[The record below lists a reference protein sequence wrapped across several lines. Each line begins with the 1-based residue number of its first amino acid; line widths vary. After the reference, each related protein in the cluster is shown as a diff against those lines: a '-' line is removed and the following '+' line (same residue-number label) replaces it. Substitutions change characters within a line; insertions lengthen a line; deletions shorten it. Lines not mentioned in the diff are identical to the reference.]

1 MSRKALA
8 SLLKNFSQ
16 SGRELLRRLT
26 PPTAL
31 WHSAATGEKLNNLA
45 KLLLSGR
52 GEASGVAIATDLLEL
67 YATTDDAQK
76 LAFFTHLATEFN
88 PDPAVLKASWERY
101 SNEGVSALPALT
113 KAVESPRQELFR
125 RLNLA
130 PGGTTALVRMREDL
144 LRHIDKDSAAAADN
158 KSVLSIVDADL
169 THLLK
174 SWFNRGFLQMRA
186 INWSSPASLLERV
199 IRYEAVHHIS
209 SWGEL
214 RNRLD
219 PEDRRCFGFF
229 HPAMPDEPLIFVEVG
244 LTKGI
249 PDSIQSMLDPERAII
264 SAESA
269 NTAVFYSIS
278 NCQNGL
284 RGISFGHF
292 LIKQVAKDLSRELP
306 GLKCFVTLSP
316 IPGLMKYLD
325 KVAKDAAD
333 KTIVARLKTPATSNR
348 FNDKEAKDFLLK
360 HAYTYF
366 IEARTAQGKSLDPVA
381 RFHLGNGARL
391 ERLNWLA
398 DTSPNGILQSGGL
411 MVNYLYDIPRIEE
424 YHEAYVNR
432 GDIATG
438 EPFRKMAKTMASE
451 KSENLLGAP

>member
-1 MSRKALA
+1 MTRNALA
-8 SLLKNFSQ
+8 NLLKSFSQ

-26 PPTAL
+26 PPAAL
-31 WHSAATGEKLNNLA
+31 WHSASTGDKLNNLA

-52 GEASGVAIATDLLEL
+52 GEASGVAIATDLLAL
-67 YATTDDAQK
+67 YATADDAQK

-88 PDPAVLKASWERY
+88 PDEAALAASWERY
-101 SNEGVSALPALT
+101 RTQGISALSALA
-113 KAVESPRQELFR
+113 KAVEAPRQELFR

-130 PGGTTALVRMREDL
+130 PGATAALVRMREDL
-144 LRHIDKDSAAAADN
+144 LRHLDKDS
-158 KSVLSIVDADL
+158 SVLAIVDADL

-174 SWFNRGFLQMRA
+174 AWFNRGFLEMRA

-209 SWGEL
+209 NWAEL
-214 RNRLD
+214 RSRLD

-249 PDSIQSMLDPERAII
+249 PDSIQSMLAHERKII
-264 SAESA
+264 AA
-269 NTAVFYSIS
+269 DAADTAVFYSIS
-278 NCQNGL
+278 NCQTGL

-292 LIKQVAKDLSRELP
+292 LIKQVANDLKRELP

-316 IPGLMKYLD
+316 IPGLIKYLE
-325 KVAKDAAD
+325 KEVKDPAGQQ
-333 KTIVARLKTPATSNR
+333 IVARLKTPGALNKKE
-348 FNDKEAKDFLLK
+348 DKEAKEFLLK
-360 HAYTYF
+360 HAITYF
-366 IEARTAQGKSLDPVA
+366 IEARTPAGKSLDSVA

-398 DTSPNGILQSGGL
+398 DISPNGIKQSGGL
-411 MVNYLYDIPRIEE
+411 MVNYLYDLPRIEE
-424 YHEAYVNR
+424 YHEAYVTR
-432 GDIATG
+432 GDVTMG
-438 EPFRKMAKTMASE
+438 EPFKKMVKTIAAE
-451 KSENLLGAP
+451 KAEKLLAAP

>member
-8 SLLKNFSQ
+8 NLLKNFSQ

-52 GEASGVAIATDLLEL
+52 GEASGVAIATDLLAL
-67 YATTDDAQK
+67 YAASDDAQK
-76 LAFFTHLATEFN
+76 LSFFTHLATEFN
-88 PDPAVLKASWERY
+88 PDPAALNASWERY
-101 SNEGVSALPALT
+101 LSQGITALPTLA

-130 PGGTTALVRMREDL
+130 PGGTTALVHMREDL
-144 LRHIDKDSAAAADN
+144 LRHIDNAN
-158 KSVLSIVDADL
+158 SVLSIVDADL

-209 SWGEL
+209 NWGEL

-244 LTKGI
+244 LTRGI
-249 PDSIQSMLDPERAII
+249 PDSIQSMLADDRKIVP
-264 SAESA
+264 AESA

-278 NCQNGL
+278 NCQTGL

-325 KVAKDAAD
+325 KVAKDDAD
-333 KTIVARLKTPATSNR
+333 KAIIARLKTPVTSNR

-360 HAYTYF
+360 HAYAYF
-366 IEARTAQGKSLDPVA
+366 IEARTPQGKSLDPVA

-411 MVNYLYDIPRIEE
+411 MVNYLYDLPRIEE
-424 YHEAYVNR
+424 CHEAYVTR
-432 GDIATG
+432 GDITLG
-438 EPFRKMAKTMASE
+438 EPFKKMAKAITAE